1 MLKNK
6 RITIIT
12 VSFLVLILSLVGCS
26 DPSKEVKE
34 KEDKQTEPVIEEA
47 STERSLIDAMG
58 HEVTIP
64 ANPER
69 ILASYLEDNLVALGI
84 MPIAQW
90 SINDG
95 AGVQSY
101 LQEYLKD
108 VPTIPSDLPFEVV
121 TSLTPDLI
129 LMGSSQAVEG
139 SKYDQYNKIAPTFVV
154 EEENNGDWREQLVSM
169 GDIFGKQEEAKKVLD
184 EYEVKSEESKK
195 LIHESVGSESAA
207 AIWLVN
213 DSFYIVGENVSSG
226 AVLYGDLGLSTPSVV
241 KEISSTA
248 TGNWSANSL
257 ERLAELDADH
267 IFLINSDKGNGAEML
282 QDPIWENIP
291 AVKNGHIYEYG
302 SETSWLYSGVI
313 ANTQMIEGIVESLIK
328 QN

>member
-12 VSFLVLILSLVGCS
+12 ASFLVLLLCLVGCS
-26 DPSKEVKE
+26 DTSKDVKE
-34 KEDKQTEPVIEEA
+34 NEDKKTDPVIEET
-47 STERSLIDAMG
+47 STERTLIDAMG

-64 ANPER
+64 ANPKR

-90 SINDG
+90 SIKDG

-108 VPTIPSDLPFEVV
+108 VPTIPFELPFEVV
-121 TSLTPDLI
+121 TSFTPDLI
-129 LMGSSQAVEG
+129 IMGSSQAVEG

-154 EEENNGDWREQLVSM
+154 EEENNGDWREQLISM
-169 GDIFGKQEEAKKVLD
+169 GDIFGKKEQAKKVLE

-195 LIHESVGSESAA
+195 LIQESVDSESAA

-213 DSFYIVGENVSSG
+213 NNFYIVGENVSSG
-226 AVLYGDLGLSTPSVV
+226 AVLYGDLGLSTPSIV

-248 TGNWSANSL
+248 TGNWSEISL

-291 AVKNGHIYEYG
+291 AVKNSQIYEFG

-313 ANTQMIEGIVESLIK
+313 ANSQIIDGVVESLTK
-328 QN
+328 